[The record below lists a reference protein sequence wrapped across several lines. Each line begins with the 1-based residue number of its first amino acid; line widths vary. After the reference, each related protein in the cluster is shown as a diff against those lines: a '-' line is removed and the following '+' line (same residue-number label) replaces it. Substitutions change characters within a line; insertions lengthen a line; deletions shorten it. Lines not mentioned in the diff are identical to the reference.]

1 MEGKFKRVLNY
12 WDLFFFTVCAILV
25 MDTVAASAGI
35 GNQSYFWWILTL
47 FLFFIPYG
55 LITAELGSAWPSQGG
70 IYIWVK
76 EAFGEGWATMTSWLY
91 WINVAFWMPSV
102 YMLFS
107 GTLATLFFPDL
118 STWGQV
124 AIALGMTWVT
134 VILGIIALEKS
145 KWVPNLGAILKTL
158 IMLFLGVLGIA
169 WIARGGY
176 ANPGSL
182 GDFLPTWS
190 NTLAFLPV
198 VVYNYMGFELMSSA
212 GEEIKNPQKNVPKAI
227 IFSGIAIFILY
238 VLGTFGILS
247 VLPLERISIVTG
259 IIDSIKEVMSTFGT
273 AGEVVSIAFGIAI
286 LYSFLANM
294 VTWSIGA
301 NRVVASTAEEGR
313 LPRFL
318 GHLHGRFKTP
328 DFAYITMGVLGSL
341 LLLGNG
347 FLAENPESIF
357 WQIFAI
363 SSLIFLLP
371 YLLMFPAF
379 LKLRALKPE
388 VKRPYMVPGPKWL
401 IWTMA
406 LLGEFFIAL
415 SCVFFFMPPEGTE
428 NVLIYELQ
436 LGGLTFL
443 VLVMGLILFLVNRKK
458 TSPGAE

>member
-1 MEGKFKRVLNY
+1 MERKYKRVLNY

-35 GNQSYFWWILTL
+35 GNQSYFWWVITL

-76 EAFGEGWATMTSWLY
+76 EAFGESWGVMTSWLY

-107 GTLATLFFPDL
+107 GTLASLFFPDL
-118 STWGQV
+118 STWWQV
-124 AIALGMTWVT
+124 AIAIVMTWVT
-134 VILGIIALEKS
+134 VLLGIVALEKS
-145 KWVPNLGAILKTL
+145 KWVPNLGAIFKTL
-158 IMLFLGVLGIA
+158 IMIFLGILGIA
-169 WIARGGY
+169 WILKGGY
-176 ANPGSL
+176 ANPGVAR
-182 GDFLPTWS
+182 DFFPTWS

-212 GEEIKNPQKNVPKAI
+212 GEEIKNPQKNIPKAI
-227 IFSGIAIFILY
+227 IFAGIAIFLLY

-247 VLPLERISIVTG
+247 VLPLEKISIVTG
-259 IIDSIKEVMSTFGT
+259 IIDSIKEVMASFGT
-273 AGEVVSIAFGIAI
+273 AGEVMSIVFGIAI

-301 NRVVASTAEEGR
+301 NRVVASTAEDGR
-313 LPRFL
+313 LPRFF
-318 GHLHGRFKTP
+318 GHLHKKFKTP
-328 DFAYITMGVLGSL
+328 DYAYIAMGVLGSL
-341 LLLGNG
+341 LLIGNG
-347 FLAENPESIF
+347 FLAESPVNIFWSIF
-357 WQIFAI
+357 AL

-379 LKLRALKPE
+379 LKLRASRAE
-388 VKRPYMVPGPKWL
+388 VPRPYRVPGPKWL
-401 IWTMA
+401 VWVMA

-415 SCVFFFMPPEGTE
+415 ACIFFFMPPEGTE
-428 NVLIYELQ
+428 NVLAYELQ
-436 LGGLTFL
+436 LGGLTIL
-443 VLVMGLILFLVNRKK
+443 VLIVGLVLYLVYRKRV
-458 TSPGAE
+458 A

>member
-1 MEGKFKRVLNY
+1 MEGKYKRVLNY

-70 IYIWVK
+70 IYVWVK
-76 EAFGEGWATMTSWLY
+76 EAFGEGWAVMTSWLY

-107 GTLATLFFPDL
+107 GTLASLFFPDL
-118 STWGQV
+118 STWWQV
-124 AIALGMTWVT
+124 AIAIIMTWVT
-134 VILGIIALEKS
+134 VLLGIVALEKS
-145 KWVPNLGAILKTL
+145 KWVPNLGAILKAL
-158 IMLFLGVLGIA
+158 IMIFLGVLGIA
-169 WIARGGY
+169 WIAKGGY
-176 ANPGSL
+176 ANPGGV

-227 IFSGIAIFILY
+227 IFSGIVIFLLY

-247 VLPLERISIVTG
+247 VLPLEKISIVTG
-259 IIDSIKEVMSTFGT
+259 IIDSIKEVMSNFGT

-301 NRVVASTAEEGR
+301 NRVVASTAEDGK
-313 LPRFL
+313 LPRFF
-318 GHLHGRFKTP
+318 GHLHSKFKTP
-328 DFAYITMGVLGSL
+328 DYAYIAMGILGSL
-341 LLLGNG
+341 LLVGNG
-347 FLAENPESIF
+347 FLEESPANIF
-357 WQIFAI
+357 WQIFAL

-379 LKLRALKPE
+379 LKLRASRAE
-388 VKRPYMVPGPKWL
+388 VSRPYRVPGPKWL
-401 IWTMA
+401 IWVMA
-406 LLGEFFIAL
+406 CLGEFFIAL
-415 SCVFFFMPPEGTE
+415 ACIFFFMPPEGTE

-436 LGGLTFL
+436 LGGLTIL
-443 VLVMGLILFLVNRKK
+443 VLIIGLVLYLAYRKNPLK
-458 TSPGAE
+458 SR